1 MIVLN
6 QEHERSSRLTDEQK
20 QLIEENIEFAKKV
33 GFKSNAAKTLNHD
46 DVVDLAIE
54 ALIKAAACYDTSR
67 QSKFTTYAYRVIQNH
82 LVDAVKRLNREI
94 LIESFDEEEAGHQE
108 ANSGVNEFKKYQLYD
123 YLIQHQHEREIN
135 LLIHRYFADED
146 KPTTQADLT
155 AFYNLSQSQLS
166 HLERKAK
173 ERIRKELGIF

>member
-1 MIVLN
+1 MN

-20 QLIEENIEFAKKV
+20 QLIEENIDFAKKV
-33 GFKSNAAKTLNHD
+33 AFKTNASKSLNYD
-46 DVVDLAIE
+46 DVIDLTLE
-54 ALIKAAACYDTSR
+54 ALVKAATCYDTSR

-94 LIESFDEEEAGHQE
+94 LVDSFEEEAGHPE
-108 ANSGVNEFKKYQLYD
+108 VKVGINELKKQQVYD
-123 YLIQHQHEREIN
+123 YLIKHQHEREIN

-166 HLERKAK
+166 HLERKGK
-173 ERIRKELGIF
+173 ERIKKELGIF